1 MSTGTP
7 GRIPRGSR
15 RRRLLTAVAAALV
28 AAALLAVALVA
39 GRGGTEPAGSGPS
52 AATAPAEGT
61 GTGEPTAP
69 AGPSPRVPPA
79 PSPTGDPAALTAGP
93 AALTGDPA
101 VLPPS
106 LPAVAL
112 DATAAVG
119 DGVTGSLQ
127 SLDAVEGTATGP
139 GNVAGPAL
147 RVTVRLENGTA
158 GPVSLDGA
166 VVTMAHGAAQT
177 PASPLDD
184 PAAVPLSGVLEPGD
198 SAVGVYVF
206 TVADDARET
215 VTVSVGYRPGAPY
228 LVFTGAA
235 D

>member
-52 AATAPAEGT
+52 AATAPAEAT

-69 AGPSPRVPPA
+69 AGPSPSVPPA
-79 PSPTGDPAALTAGP
+79 PSPTGDPAALT
-93 AALTGDPA
+93 GDPA
-101 VLPPS
+101 ELPPS

-184 PAAVPLSGVLEPGD
+184 PSAAPLSGVLEPGD

-206 TVADDARET
+206 TVAEDAREA

>member
-7 GRIPRGSR
+7 GRIPPRGSR
-15 RRRLLTAVAAALV
+15 QRRLLTAGAAALV

-39 GRGGTEPAGSGPS
+39 GRGGAEPAGTGPPS
-52 AATAPAEGT
+52 ATASAAAT
-61 GTGEPTAP
+61 GTGEPTAT
-69 AGPSPRVPPA
+69 AGPSASVPPA
-79 PSPTGDPAALTAGP
+79 LPPIGDP

-101 VLPPS
+101 ELPPS
-106 LPAVAL
+106 PPAVAL

-119 DGVTGSLQ
+119 DGVTGTLESLE
-127 SLDAVEGTATGP
+127 AIEGTATGP

-166 VVTMAHGAAQT
+166 VVTMAHGAGQT

-184 PAAVPLSGVLEPGD
+184 PSAAPLSGVLDPGG

-206 TVADDARET
+206 TVAEDARET

>member
-15 RRRLLTAVAAALV
+15 QRRLLTAVAAALV

-52 AATAPAEGT
+52 PATAAAEAT
-61 GTGEPTAP
+61 GTGEPSPT
-69 AGPSPRVPPA
+69 AGPSSSVPPA
-79 PSPTGDPAALTAGP
+79 PSPTVAPAV
-93 AALTGDPA
+93 LTGDPA
-101 VLPPS
+101 ELPPS

-166 VVTMAHGAAQT
+166 VVTMAHGAGQT

-184 PAAVPLSGVLEPGD
+184 PSAAPLSGVLEPGD

-206 TVADDARET
+206 TVAEDARES